1 VPFLFLAMNPSATA
15 SRRAFGVI
23 ALALLAALS
32 AALYAP
38 YFHNP
43 LLFDDR
49 FFFSGR
55 GFSHYA
61 ASPFG
66 LGIRIPAYFSLA
78 IVETTIGGIQAH
90 RITSL
95 VLHVACAGALYA
107 LARALQLRPLAAFA
121 GAALFAVH
129 PVAVYGAGYLVQR
142 SMLLAT
148 LFSLLSLLMFLRGQ
162 RNASASDLVA
172 AALLYSLAVLSK
184 EHAILLPATA
194 LALAPLGGIG
204 PRAAL
209 RNTAIYWAACAP
221 AALFVVLLSKGIIG
235 QAYEPYFDAVATQ
248 ATNAHWGDVLA
259 SPWVGSAIVQ
269 AALFFQ
275 YIALWL
281 APMTSAMSLD
291 LRVQFAEL
299 WSPAVALPAVF
310 AFCGWIALAT
320 YLLFRRGRI
329 GVAAW
334 GALYFW
340 IMFIPELAT
349 VRYQEPFVL
358 YRSYLWAPGL
368 VVAVAAGFDWL
379 ASPRRVLAVLVPALG
394 VLAWQAHD
402 RLESLSSGLA
412 AWEDAVAKLPAGAI
426 PGGYRPLYE
435 VGREY
440 LYAGRVRDAVRV
452 TDRCMALYPTTF
464 DCYFARG
471 AIHMELKEYEKALPY
486 IVRAARL
493 RPADGGTRH
502 HLGLI
507 LENLGCVDDA
517 MAQYRLATQLRFA
530 GAEYRIE
537 RLVSPGSGLLP
548 PQAEPPVIRGDCARL
563 LGKTPAG

>member
-1 VPFLFLAMNPSATA
+1 MNIPRPG
-15 SRRAFGVI
+15 SRWLTGAI
-23 ALALLAALS
+23 ALALLAAL
-32 AALYAP
+32 AGALYLP
-38 YFHNP
+38 YLGNP

-61 ASPFG
+61 SSPVGF
-66 LGIRIPAYFSLA
+66 GIRIPAYFSLA
-78 IVETTIGGIQAH
+78 LVEVLVGGVKAH
-90 RITSL
+90 RVASL

-107 LARALQLRPLAAFA
+107 LVRSLQLGRLAAFGA
-121 GAALFAVH
+121 AALFAVH

-142 SMLLAT
+142 SILLAT

-162 RNASASDLVA
+162 RKGSASDFVV
-172 AALLYSLAVLSK
+172 AALLFSLAVLSK
-184 EHAILLPATA
+184 EHAILVPATA
-194 LALAPLGGIG
+194 LALAPLGGVG
-204 PRAAL
+204 RRAAL

-221 AALFVVLLSKGIIG
+221 AALFVVLLSKGVIG

-248 ATNAHWGDVLA
+248 ATNAYWGEVLA
-259 SPWVGSAIVQ
+259 SPWIGSAIVQ

-281 APMTSAMSLD
+281 LPTTSSMSLD

-310 AFCGWIALAT
+310 AFCGWIALSA
-320 YLLFRRGRI
+320 YLVFRRGRI

-340 IMFIPELAT
+340 IMFLPELAT

-368 VVAVAAGFDWL
+368 AVAVAAGIDWL
-379 ASPRRVLAVLVPALG
+379 ATPRRVLALLVPALA

-440 LYAGRVRDAVRV
+440 LYADRVQDALRV

-486 IVRAARL
+486 IIRAARL

-507 LENLGCVDDA
+507 LENLGCIDDA

-537 RLVSPGSGLLP
+537 RLVSPGSGFLP

-563 LGKTPAG
+563 LAKTPKG

>member
-1 VPFLFLAMNPSATA
+1 MTLSPRA
-15 SRRAFGVI
+15 SRILA
-23 ALALLAALS
+23 ALMVLGLLAALA

-38 YFHNP
+38 FLGSP
-43 LLFDDR
+43 RIFDDK

-61 ASPFG
+61 SSPFG
-66 LGIRIPAYFSLA
+66 FGIRIPAYFSLA
-78 IVETTIGGIQAH
+78 LVETMIGGMAAH
-90 RITSL
+90 RIVSL
-95 VLHVACAGALYA
+95 ILHVACAGAIYA
-107 LARALQLRPLAAFA
+107 LARSLQLRPLAAFA

-142 SMLLAT
+142 SILLAT
-148 LFSLLSLLMFLRGQ
+148 LFSVLSLHAFLRSLRSG
-162 RNASASDLVA
+162 SASDAVV
-172 AALLYSLAVLSK
+172 AALLYALAVLSK

-194 LALAPLGGIG
+194 FALAPLSGQG
-204 PRAAL
+204 PRLAL
-209 RNTAIYWAACAP
+209 RNTAIYWLACAP
-221 AALFVVLLSKGIIG
+221 AAVFVILLSKGIIG
-235 QAYEPYFDAVATQ
+235 QAYEPYFDTVAAQ
-248 ATNAHWGDVLA
+248 ATNAYWGEVLA
-259 SPWVGSAIVQ
+259 SPWVGSAIAQ

-281 APMTSAMSLD
+281 VPHTSGMSLD

-299 WSPAVALPAVF
+299 WSPEVALPAVF
-310 AFCGWIALAT
+310 GFLGWAALST
-320 YLLFRRGRI
+320 WLVLRRGRLGI
-329 GVAAW
+329 AAW

-340 IMFIPELAT
+340 IMFLPEIAT

-368 VVAVAAGFDWL
+368 AIAVAAGIDRV
-379 ASPRRVLAVLVPALG
+379 ASRRIIVAFLIPALG

-402 RLESLSSGLA
+402 RLQSLSSGLA
-412 AWEDAVAKLPAGAI
+412 VWEDAVAKLPAGAI

-440 LYAGRVRDAVRV
+440 LYAERVQDALRV
-452 TDRCMALYPTTF
+452 SDRCLALYPTTY

-471 AIHMELKEYEKALPY
+471 AIYMEMKEYEKALPY
-486 IVRAARL
+486 IARAARL

-507 LENLGCVDDA
+507 LENLGCIEDA
-517 MAQYRLATQLRFA
+517 MTQYRLATSLRFA
-530 GAEYRIE
+530 GAEHRIQ
-537 RLVSPGSGLLP
+537 RIVNPGSGLLP
-548 PQAEPPVIRGDCARL
+548 PMAEPPVISKSDCARL
-563 LGKTPAG
+563 VAKMPPPGNPR